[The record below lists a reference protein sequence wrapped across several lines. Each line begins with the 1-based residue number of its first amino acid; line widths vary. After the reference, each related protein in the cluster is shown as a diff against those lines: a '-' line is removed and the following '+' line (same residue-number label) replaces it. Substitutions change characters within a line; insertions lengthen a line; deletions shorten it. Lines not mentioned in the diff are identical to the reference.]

1 MMAPKMARTIPMI
14 QPVPQLL
21 VLALV
26 SPVEG
31 GGGRQRKRER
41 GREGQRR
48 KRGREGG
55 GVEKVNVDT
64 SEILNRNTYHPF
76 HIFHL

>member
-31 GGGRQRKRER
+31 GGGDRDR
-41 GREGQRR
+41 GREGPRG

-55 GVEKVNVDT
+55 GLKK
-64 SEILNRNTYHPF
+64 
-76 HIFHL
+76 